1 MPKNHAVSNLA
12 EDRVVSEG
20 NSVTTPKV
28 SDDDQ
33 RVATEVFAGAVD
45 SMKLQAKVAAGV
57 LGLAAPHLSEYR
69 NGVRPVT
76 LHRVI
81 RGARVNQSFGIAL
94 IRALANMT
102 PDITV
107 VVTKKRKADK
117 QAVRAQMALTFEENP
132 SLRRIAVADAA
143 AKLGISEQEA
153 EEILEEPTIER
164 QFGINGA
171 SK

>member
-1 MPKNHAVSNLA
+1 MSAKHRIDPSLDEEGMVT
-12 EDRVVSEG
+12 EG
-20 NSVTTPKV
+20 NSVTRP
-28 SDDDQ
+28 SIADDDQ
-33 RVATEVFAGAVD
+33 RVATEVFASAVD
-45 SMKLQAKVAAGV
+45 SMRLQAKVAAGT

-76 LHRVI
+76 FHRCI
-81 RGARVNQSFGIAL
+81 RGARTNQEFGIAL

-102 PDITV
+102 PDVTV

-117 QAVRAQMALTFEENP
+117 RAVREQMALTLEENP
-132 SLRRIAVADAA
+132 GLRRIAIADAA
-143 AKLGISEQEA
+143 AKLRISEQEA

-164 QFGINGA
+164 AF